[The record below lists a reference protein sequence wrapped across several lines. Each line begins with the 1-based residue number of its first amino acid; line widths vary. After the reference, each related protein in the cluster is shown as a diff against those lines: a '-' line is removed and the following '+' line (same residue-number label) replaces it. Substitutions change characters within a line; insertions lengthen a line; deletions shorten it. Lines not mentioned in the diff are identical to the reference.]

1 MPHGAAR
8 MTTATTEG
16 RARMADSARGRGMA
30 GTSAETA
37 RGRGRA
43 GRSAETARGRGRG
56 RTLGPAKSTRNV
68 GKKRAANATTGGTA
82 GQNDDAATGNIQ
94 RRGYRTGPGSTYYML
109 FGDDRQPSPSSVPDL
124 NDQCNEDMNIGEE
137 PLDFNKFLSL

>member
-30 GTSAETA
+30 GTTA
-37 RGRGRA
+37 DTTRGRGRA

-56 RTLGPAKSTRNV
+56 RTLGLAKSTRNV
-68 GKKRAANATTGGTA
+68 GKKRAAHATTSATA

-94 RRGYRTGPGSTYYML
+94 RRGYRTGLEVHTICYLEMTDNP
-109 FGDDRQPSPSSVPDL
+109 VPV
-124 NDQCNEDMNIGEE
+124 QYQI
-137 PLDFNKFLSL
+137 

>member
-1 MPHGAAR
+1 

-30 GTSAETA
+30 GTTDDTT

-56 RTLGPAKSTRNV
+56 RTLGLAKSTRNV
-68 GKKRAANATTGGTA
+68 GKKRAAHATTSATA

-109 FGDDRQPSPSSVPDL
+109 FGDDRQPSSVLDL

-137 PLDFNKFLSL
+137 PLDFNNFLSL

>member
-1 MPHGAAR
+1 
-8 MTTATTEG
+8 
-16 RARMADSARGRGMA
+16 MA

-94 RRGYRTGPGSTYYML
+94 RRGYRTGLEVHTICYLEMTDNPVQY
-109 FGDDRQPSPSSVPDL
+109 Q
-124 NDQCNEDMNIGEE
+124 I
-137 PLDFNKFLSL
+137 